1 MMPSHVVVA
10 ARGLDAAAVREVAAL
25 AQQPGAPAH
34 ADFQRDL
41 QQAARQAA
49 QEMRAAAQEAR
60 ASAQEAAQ
68 EGARAQAAA
77 RSADVP
83 AVAGGP
89 RITKGLDGRMT
100 VVNPNGTTVLLEPD
114 GRYTAID
121 AKGQVTQSA
130 RALIPEQFGMDTGAA
145 LSLSALSS
153 IVFFF
158 LGRWWSAR
166 KYRSRVAEVATL
178 ASGGELGSRMERI
191 EQAVEA
197 VAIEVE
203 RISEGQRFT
212 TKLLAEIR
220 SPEALAVGEP
230 RR

>member
-1 MMPSHVVVA
+1 MMPSHIVVA
-10 ARGLDAAAVREVAAL
+10 GRGLDAAAVREVAAL
-25 AQQPGAPAH
+25 AQQPGGQAQ

-60 ASAQEAAQ
+60 ASAQE
-68 EGARAQAAA
+68 GARAQAAGP
-77 RSADVP
+77 SSDVP
-83 AVAGGP
+83 AVTGGP

-130 RALIPEQFGMDTGAA
+130 RALVPEQFGMDTGAA

-212 TKLLAEIR
+212 TKLLSEIR
-220 SPEALAVGEP
+220 SPEPLAVGEP